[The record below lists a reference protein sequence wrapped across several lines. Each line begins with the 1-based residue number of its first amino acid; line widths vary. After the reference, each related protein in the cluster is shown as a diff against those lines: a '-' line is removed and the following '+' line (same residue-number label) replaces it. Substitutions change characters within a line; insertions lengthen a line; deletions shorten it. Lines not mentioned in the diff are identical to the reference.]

1 MALTLGDIYE
11 LAMDLTDEDRAK
23 LVTLLLDSLPE
34 APPAQIEAAWAVEIE
49 RRVADLE
56 AGRAKLLSWEEV
68 REEMYRIAA
77 GGGYVARREDS
88 QP

>member
-1 MALTLGDIYE
+1 MALTLADIHE
-11 LAMDLTDEDRAK
+11 LAMDLTAEDRAK

-34 APPAQIEAAWAVEIE
+34 APPARIEAAWAVEIE
-49 RRVADLE
+49 RRVADVE
-56 AGRAKLLSWEEV
+56 SGKAKLLSWEEV
-68 REEMYRIAA
+68 REEMYCIAA

>member
-1 MALTLGDIYE
+1 MAFTLADIYM

-34 APPAQIEAAWAVEIE
+34 APPAQIEAAWVAEIE

-56 AGRAKLLSWEEV
+56 AGRAELLSWEEV

-77 GGGYVARREDS
+77 GGGHVARSES
-88 QP
+88 S